1 MADSRDFYQV
11 LGVARDANAADIQRA
26 YRQLARKLHPD
37 VNSDPAAEDRFKEV
51 GEAYEVLSDPEKRR
65 RYDAFGADFRRVP
78 DGAEEYARAR
88 QRAGAGAGHRGGA
101 GGWPGGPGSGR
112 SGGARV
118 RGEDGTWFGT
128 EGVDIDLEDLLG
140 GMFTGQRGWGPIPG
154 ADQEAQ
160 IDLSL
165 EDAYRGGRRTVTLSG
180 ATGPKRLDV
189 NIPAG
194 VVDGQ
199 RIRLSGQG
207 GHGSDGAAAGDLY
220 LVIHVTPDW
229 RYRVD
234 GRDVTTTLRVA
245 PWEAALGAK
254 LKVPTPTGDKTL
266 TVPPGTSSGRRLR
279 LRGQGI
285 PNPRGT
291 AGDLYAE
298 VRVMVPNKLTDEEQ
312 RLFEQLAEAS
322 AFEPRSAR

>member
-1 MADSRDFYQV
+1 MAASRDFYEV
-11 LGVARDANAADIQRA
+11 LGVPRDATAADIQRA
-26 YRQLARKLHPD
+26 YRQLARQLHPD

-78 DGAEEYARAR
+78 EGAEEYARAR
-88 QRAGAGAGHRGGA
+88 QRAGAGAGRA
-101 GGWPGGPGSGR
+101 GRRGGPGDEG
-112 SGGARV
+112 V
-118 RGEDGTWFGT
+118 WFGAD
-128 EGVDIDLEDLLG
+128 GADIDLEDLLG
-140 GMFTGQRGWGPIPG
+140 GMFTGRRGWGPIPG

-165 EDAYRGGRRTVTLSG
+165 EDAYRGGPRTLTMSG

-189 NIPAG
+189 SIPAG

-207 GHGSDGAAAGDLY
+207 GQGSDGAAAGDLY
-220 LVIHVTPDW
+220 LVVHITPDW

-234 GRDVTTTLRVA
+234 GRDVTTRLRVA

-254 LKVPTPTGDKTL
+254 VKVPTPTGEKTL

-298 VRVMVPNKLTDEEQ
+298 VRVVVPPKLSDEEQ